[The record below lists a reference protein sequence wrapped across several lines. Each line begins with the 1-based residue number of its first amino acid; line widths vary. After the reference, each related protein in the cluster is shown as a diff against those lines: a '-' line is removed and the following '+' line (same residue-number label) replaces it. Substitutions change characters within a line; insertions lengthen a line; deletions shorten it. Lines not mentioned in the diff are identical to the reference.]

1 MNFFSL
7 SFNQIPMIMKN
18 EVTRYSDEDLK
29 EFRELIEKKLTKAR
43 EQLQQ
48 LQNQILEIA
57 ENADSGYDLDDS
69 SSNFSEK
76 EFLQDMAYRQ
86 KKHVRDLEHALLRIK
101 NNTYGVCLVSGEL
114 IDKKRLLAVPT
125 TTKSIQAKLSKPA
138 QQPVVEKP
146 EGLSGTKKRVVIS
159 KVVRKSGVPPTPPLS
174 ESFDEWGGEEEDAS
188 DEWKYLPLDE
198 NEEGEDSL

>member
-7 SFNQIPMIMKN
+7 SFNQILVIMKN
-18 EVTRYSDEDLK
+18 AVTRFSDEDLK
-29 EFRELIEKKLTKAR
+29 EFRALIEKKLTKAR

-48 LQNQILEIA
+48 LQEQILEIA
-57 ENADSGYDLDDS
+57 EKADSGYDLDDS

-86 KKHVRDLEHALLRIK
+86 KKHVRDLDNALLRI
-101 NNTYGVCLVSGEL
+101 NNRTYGVCQVSGEL

-138 QQPVVEKP
+138 VKPVVEKP
-146 EGLSGTKKRVVIS
+146 EGLKRTRKQVVIS
-159 KVVRKSGVPPTPPLS
+159 KVVRKFDVPPSPLS
-174 ESFDEWGGEEEDAS
+174 ESFDDWGGEEEEDIS
-188 DEWKYLPLDE
+188 DGWKYLPLDE
-198 NEEGEDSL
+198 NEEE